1 MVKPQ
6 LLLVFILFVCL
17 IDISKARGIAGYLC
31 NNNLGDIKERTFIMV
46 KPDGVQRGLVG
57 EIIKRIGQKGYKL
70 VAMKMTHASEEHLK
84 EHYAALSSENF
95 FPGLIEYMNSG
106 PVVPMVWEGLN
117 IVNIA
122 RRMLGNYDPDVA
134 LPGTIRG
141 DFSVQAYR
149 NICHASD
156 SQYSAKKEAAFWFP
170 DDELVRWDPVAIS
183 WLSEETPGIQE
194 NGKEYLEPTGKR
206 GRKKRSHFVDCPF

>member
-1 MVKPQ
+1 MKATIYWKFLFSSRLAVTRT
-6 LLLVFILFVCL
+6 LLLSLTLVLSIALAASQTLPCDSSQESNPKTL
-17 IDISKARGIAGYLC
+17 DNTSKMAG
-31 NNNLGDIKERTFIMV
+31 NRERTFIML
-46 KPDGVQRGLVG
+46 KPDAVQRGLVG
-57 EIIKRIGQKGYKL
+57 EIIKRFEQKGYKL

-106 PVVPMVWEGLN
+106 PVVPMVWEGLK

-122 RRMLGNYDPDVA
+122 CRMLGNYDPDVA

-156 SQYSAKKEAAFWFP
+156 SQYSAKKEASFWFP
-170 DDELVRWDPVAIS
+170 DDEFVKWDPVAMS
-183 WLSEETPGIQE
+183 WL
-194 NGKEYLEPTGKR
+194 YDM
-206 GRKKRSHFVDCPF
+206 KKPL